1 MATCKSSVI
10 HFACIGV
17 APPQLVEPKGHLLVL
32 IQLYVYFML
41 RLLMVTGS
49 EKFRRGKRQSKTNQ

>member
-1 MATCKSSVI
+1 MATSKSSVI

-17 APPQLVEPKGHLLVL
+17 APPRMVEPKGHLLVL
-32 IQLYVYFML
+32 IQLSVYYL
-41 RLLMVTGS
+41 LLLMFTGF

>member
-10 HFACIGV
+10 HFACIAV

-41 RLLMVTGS
+41 LLMVTGF
-49 EKFRRGKRQSKTNQ
+49 EKFRRGERQSKTNE